1 MAAKIATY
9 LSASHYFD
17 LSLNGN
23 EKMCH
28 KEDFRVDWHSKATND
43 TLEPVRKMSRSC
55 QEAAEVLGAK
65 CSHHILHQLS

>member
-28 KEDFRVDWHSKATND
+28 KQDGGNTSLSKPNGPKLAFLLTPWPID
-43 TLEPVRKMSRSC
+43 GK
-55 QEAAEVLGAK
+55 
-65 CSHHILHQLS
+65 LSAPH